1 MKDIKGTLI
10 YQPRGAAGE
19 YAKWAVN
26 LYNGCSNG
34 CTYCYNRRGIL
45 SHAFGDQPVLAAPIR
60 KKAEHFELMNRLR
73 PHDAEDW
80 RYNVK
85 HFEKEAV
92 EEIIENDIFTIGLQT
107 LMIDG
112 GVFMSFKCDPLSERT
127 QRLHF
132 YAMQKLMREGIPVT
146 LLTKNT
152 EWMSYTPWTEELENL
167 ACGLINDRRLLTIG
181 FTITGCDEQEP
192 NAPSTSERVEA
203 LTRLRYVY
211 YIKTFVSLEPI
222 IDLTRA
228 EMVIECT
235 KKHTAE
241 IRIGCMSPL
250 KRDRYLPIDFMM
262 FVEYVYQQWRQGVNF
277 YIKDSMIRQAC
288 FMPDKIKSHCLDLLI
303 EMTGDRYVNESFE
316 SDKDD
321 WVWSDTKE

>member
-60 KKAEHFELMNRLR
+60 KKAEHFELMNRFR
-73 PHDAEDW
+73 PHEAEDW

-92 EEIIENDIFTIGLQT
+92 EEIIENDIFTIGPQT

-127 QRLHF
+127 TQADSQCRDNNGRAR
-132 YAMQKLMREGIPVT
+132 YCRP
-146 LLTKNT
+146 
-152 EWMSYTPWTEELENL
+152 S
-167 ACGLINDRRLLTIG
+167 RRTW
-181 FTITGCDEQEP
+181 QH
-192 NAPSTSERVEA
+192 
-203 LTRLRYVY
+203 
-211 YIKTFVSLEPI
+211 
-222 IDLTRA
+222 
-228 EMVIECT
+228 
-235 KKHTAE
+235 HTAYS
-241 IRIGCMSPL
+241 I
-250 KRDRYLPIDFMM
+250 
-262 FVEYVYQQWRQGVNF
+262 
-277 YIKDSMIRQAC
+277 
-288 FMPDKIKSHCLDLLI
+288 
-303 EMTGDRYVNESFE
+303 
-316 SDKDD
+316 
-321 WVWSDTKE
+321 

>member
-1 MKDIKGTLI
+1 MKVKKGTLI

-34 CTYCYNRRGIL
+34 CTYCYNRRGIQ
-45 SHAFGDQPVLAAPIR
+45 SHAFGDKPVLAAPIVKLRDKLLNEYMEEHGLSVQSSIPEDLTKDYTVRAVRMLIR
-60 KKAEHFELMNRLR
+60 KDIEKIGHSVL
-73 PHDAEDW
+73 ED
-80 RYNVK
+80 
-85 HFEKEAV
+85 E
-92 EEIIENDIFTIGLQT
+92 
-107 LMIDG
+107 
-112 GVFMSFKCDPLSERT
+112 GVFMSFKCDPFDEYIDSEVIYNIAT
-127 QRLHF
+127 LF
-132 YAMQKLMREGIPVT
+132 LYKYIPLT
-146 LLTKNT
+146 ILTKNT
-152 EWMSYTPWTEELENL
+152 EWMSHTPWAVELVNF
-167 ACGLINDRRLLTIG
+167 ACGLIGVRRLLTIG

-211 YIKTFVSLEPI
+211 DIKTFVSLEPI

-235 KKHTAE
+235 KKHTSE

-250 KRDRYLPIDFMM
+250 KRDRYLPIDFMK

-321 WVWSDTKE
+321 

>member
-1 MKDIKGTLI
+1 MKVKKGTLI

-34 CTYCYNRRGIL
+34 CTYCYNRRGIQ
-45 SHAFGDQPVLAAPIR
+45 SHAFGEKPVLAAPIVKLRDKLLNEYMEEHGLSVQSSIPEDLTKDYTVRAVRMLIR
-60 KKAEHFELMNRLR
+60 KDIEKIGHSVL
-73 PHDAEDW
+73 ED
-80 RYNVK
+80 
-85 HFEKEAV
+85 E
-92 EEIIENDIFTIGLQT
+92 
-107 LMIDG
+107 
-112 GVFMSFKCDPLSERT
+112 GVFMSFKCDPFDEHIDSEVIYNIAT
-127 QRLHF
+127 LF
-132 YAMQKLMREGIPVT
+132 LYKYIPLT
-146 LLTKNT
+146 ILTKNT
-152 EWMSYTPWTEELENL
+152 EWMSYTPWAVELVNF
-167 ACGLINDRRLLTIG
+167 ACGLIGVRRLLTIG

-211 YIKTFVSLEPI
+211 DIKTFVSLEPI

-228 EMVIECT
+228 EMVIEST
-235 KKHTAE
+235 KKHTSE

-321 WVWSDTKE
+321 